1 VLLLMHNVAG
11 GMVVYPEMIR
21 RRLMEELPFMAT
33 ENLMM
38 RAVKRGGDRQDLH
51 ERVRVHSIEAG
62 RQVKQLGRP
71 NDLMDRIAADA
82 AFGVTRDELEEDL
95 RPELYVGRAPQ
106 QVDEFLAEWV
116 EPVLA
121 RYPDAARASAPELR
135 V

>member
-1 VLLLMHNVAG
+1 
-11 GMVVYPEMIR
+11 MVVYPEMIR
-21 RRLMEELPFMAT
+21 RRLMEELPFMAP

-38 RAVKRGGDRQDLH
+38 RAAEKGGDRQDLH

-62 RQVKQLGRP
+62 RQVKQHGRP
-71 NDLMDRIAADA
+71 NDLMDRIAADT
-82 AFGVTRDELEEDL
+82 AFGVTGAELEEDL

-116 EPVLA
+116 APVLE
-121 RYPDAARASAPELR
+121 RYLDAAGGQAPELR

>member
-1 VLLLMHNVAG
+1 S

-38 RAVKRGGDRQDLH
+38 RAAKKGGDRQDLH
-51 ERVRVHSIEAG
+51 ERVRVHSREAG
-62 RQVKQLGRP
+62 RQVKQHGLP
-71 NDLMDRIAADA
+71 NDLMDRIAADE
-82 AFGVTRDELEEDL
+82 AFGVTRAELEEDL
-95 RPELYVGRAPQ
+95 RPELYVGRAPA

-116 EPVLA
+116 APVLA
-121 RYPDAARASAPELR
+121 RYPDALGGAAPELK